1 MITLKSE
8 IIKDKLI
15 RHYAEDENGKHY
27 KIRQVETGV
36 EYDEAVDLLPCRF
49 TYVVTDKE
57 IQVEE

>member
-15 RHYAEDENGKHY
+15 RHYAEDEDGKYY
-27 KIRQVETGV
+27 KIIQVETGV

-49 TYVVTDKE
+49 TYVATDIMIEE
-57 IQVEE
+57 I